1 MNGVPKRKVA
11 PEPVSYFTYGEG
23 SFIEKKKEA
32 TVVSAFYDIDIPSG
46 LSLDTRKANFRAFL
60 ENCDCK
66 LVLFTSSDLA
76 DELASYREGY
86 EERTR
91 VIVLGTDAWTAVTKF
106 KPRLWEDQVKQNP
119 DYRNS
124 HVAEEFQFG
133 FEKKEFVLKAIEM
146 NPFSSDDFVWVDP
159 NLFVE
164 KKLMSYF
171 SSFPNADEIPT
182 DRILVLNL
190 EPFKA
195 DDFAVS
201 SLKGKPRVNNLVLAG
216 SANAWKEFSKLYDLI
231 FAQKLRVFAFVG
243 DDIAILSSMI
253 LHKSNQFC
261 LVKPV
266 STEIEVDRQYSLFL
280 ILSHLP
286 KNSSSA

>member
-1 MNGVPKRKVA
+1 MNGVPKRKVV
-11 PEPVSYFTYGEG
+11 PEPVSYFAYREG
-23 SFIEKKKEA
+23 TFAKKTNEA
-32 TVVSAFYDIDIPSG
+32 TIVTAFYDIDIPSEI
-46 LSLDTRKANFRAFL
+46 SFDRRKANFRVFL
-60 ENCDCK
+60 ENCECQ

-76 DELASYREGY
+76 EELASYREGY
-86 EERTR
+86 EERTK
-91 VIVLGTDAWTAVTKF
+91 VIVLDVNAWTSNTKF

-119 DYRNS
+119 DYRTS
-124 HVAEEFQFG
+124 HLAEEFQYG
-133 FEKKEFVLKAIEM
+133 YEKKEFVLKAIDI

-159 NLFVE
+159 SLFIE
-164 KKLMSYF
+164 KKLTHYF
-171 SSFPNADEIPT
+171 SSFPNPDEIPT

-253 LHKSNQFC
+253 LHKPNQFC

-266 STEIEVDRQYSLFL
+266 STDLEVDRQYSLFV